1 MLIYVN
7 RNDTAHINA
16 PQTTHNEIMYS
27 ARDSSYERE
36 QIKDL
41 FSLISSRA
49 IWQLGDPTGPDNM
62 SVSNYNPRH
71 TDGNKPSQ

>member
-1 MLIYVN
+1 MLTYVN
-7 RNDTAHINA
+7 RNDTVHINA
-16 PQTTHNEIMYS
+16 PQTTHSEIMYS
-27 ARDSSYERE
+27 ARDSSYEWE
-36 QIKDL
+36 QIKDS

-49 IWQLGDPTGPDNM
+49 IWQLWDSAEPNNM